1 MIIKA
6 LVEDTTSKEGL
17 KPEHGL
23 SLYIETSGKRI
34 LFDSGASGLFME
46 NAIKMGIDISNIDYA
61 VISHGHNDHGG
72 GLERFLEANS
82 KAEVFIHSNAFNKH
96 YSLRNGKMEFIGLDS
111 KLQNNKRL
119 IYVKGRFFIWKNI
132 EVFSDVK
139 AKMPLPVTNS
149 NLYAENNG
157 DIVLDDFS
165 HELNLSISEDNRYFL
180 LTGCSHNGIVNIMEH
195 YKELKGYM
203 PQFVIGGLHLAN
215 SNYTPTEDDAYIK
228 ELLKYMSVSQ
238 SFFYTCHCTGQDAF
252 GILSKVLKDKIS
264 YLNTGKEIN
273 IS

>member
-1 MIIKA
+1 MIIKT
-6 LVEDTTSKEGL
+6 LVEDTTNKEDL
-17 KPEHGL
+17 KSEHGL

-34 LFDSGASGLFME
+34 LFDSGARGLFME
-46 NAIKMGIDISNIDYA
+46 NAIKMDINISDIDYA

-96 YSLRNGKMEFIGLDS
+96 YSLRNGKMEFIGLDE
-111 KLQNNKRL
+111 KLKNNKRL

-238 SFFYTCHCTGQDAF
+238 SFFYTCHCTGQDVF

-273 IS
+273 IN